1 MDWLGLLGLALLC
14 AGMVMLLRQMFPP
27 AASVLTIVF
36 GIMML
41 CTLLPLIREYVNAIS
56 SFLSGVS
63 LGGEYSET
71 MLKTMGI
78 VLLTHLSSEACQ
90 ELGAPGIARYAE
102 FCGRVALLG
111 IAVPVFISLTEM
123 AVEVLQ

>member
-14 AGMVMLLRQMFPP
+14 AGMVMLLRQMFPL
-27 AASVLTIVF
+27 AASILTIVF

-41 CTLLPLIREYVNAIS
+41 CTLLPMIREYVNAIS

-63 LGGEYSET
+63 LEGEYSET

>member
-14 AGMVMLLRQMFPP
+14 AGMVMLLRQMFPL
-27 AASVLTIVF
+27 AASILTIVF

-41 CTLLPLIREYVNAIS
+41 CTLLPMIREYVNAIS

-63 LGGEYSET
+63 LEGEYSET

-123 AVEVLQ
+123 AVEVLR